1 MNPLKSGILRA
12 AGAGR
17 GAEGRESAS
26 AGSEERGIGE
36 GCLRGVSSTRA
47 TTENRMFKREGHVL

>member
-26 AGSEERGIGE
+26 AGSEDGGMDE
-36 GCLRGVSSTRA
+36 GCLRGVSSTCV
-47 TTENRMFKREGHVL
+47 TTVNRMFKGEGHVL